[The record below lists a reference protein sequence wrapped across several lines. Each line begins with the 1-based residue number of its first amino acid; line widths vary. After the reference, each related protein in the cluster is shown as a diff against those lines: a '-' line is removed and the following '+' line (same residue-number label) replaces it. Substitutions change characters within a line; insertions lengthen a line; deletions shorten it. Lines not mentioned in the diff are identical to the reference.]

1 MKGNGEYKFLS
12 SHKFCLDFQKSI
24 KHLFTQIFRNSYSK
38 GILMLKKSF
47 FAITFFTL
55 TSVSLYSQ
63 TVISKYAGEF
73 MAIGVGARALG
84 MGGAYVAIANDV
96 TSGYYNP
103 AGLAN
108 LNYPQ
113 IALMHAEQFGNL
125 VNYDYGSVA
134 IPFGTDM
141 TFGISAMRLAVDGIP
156 DTRDALVI
164 RNTTTRLNDINDPRA
179 GINAD
184 LVTEFSDQDWAF
196 YLTFA
201 KRQAEDF
208 YYGVNVKI
216 IKRDI
221 AEYNA
226 FGVGF
231 DVGALYTPYE
241 NLFIGANLQDVT
253 TTLVAWNTGRN
264 ELISPTAKIG
274 AAYMVEFFGGKLTPA
289 FDLDVRFE
297 NRRFA
302 SNFNIGPVSFDM
314 HAGLEYNFRNL
325 FAIRGGYNDVKQFT
339 LGAGVKLPKLNID
352 YSFAR
357 FNYSKNERLDDT
369 HRISIIL
376 TLEESR
382 FLRKGL

>member
-1 MKGNGEYKFLS
+1 MPK
-12 SHKFCLDFQKSI
+12 KSI
-24 KHLFTQIFRNSYSK
+24 LT
-38 GILMLKKSF
+38 
-47 FAITFFTL
+47 FALITL
-55 TSVSLYSQ
+55 TSFSIYPQ

-125 VNYDYGSVA
+125 VNYDYASVA

-141 TFGISAMRLAVDGIP
+141 SFGISAMRLAVDGIP

-164 RNTTTRLNDINDPRA
+164 RNTTTRLSDITDPRA
-179 GINAD
+179 GINPD
-184 LVTEFSDQDWAF
+184 LVKEFSDQDWAF

-201 KRQAEDF
+201 KRHSENF
-208 YYGVNVKI
+208 SYGANVKI

-221 AEYNA
+221 AEFGA

-231 DVGALYTPYE
+231 DVGALYTPIE
-241 NLFIGANLQDVT
+241 NLFLGANLQDIT

-274 AAYMVEFFGGKLTPA
+274 AAYMLQFFGGKLTPA
-289 FDLDVRFE
+289 LDFDVRFE

-302 SNFNIGPVSFDM
+302 SNFNVGPVSFDM
-314 HAGLEYNFRNL
+314 HAGLEYNFKNL

-357 FNYSKNERLDDT
+357 FNYSKDERLDDT

-376 TLEESR
+376 TLEEGR